1 MRLASPDDWS
11 PSLTQALELAQ
22 RRPTGI
28 KLAPGMHRSLLPEG
42 LEAQWVSVDGEVVEL
57 VLWSGALARPG
68 VGRAALVLRG
78 DGAPAELRSAAD
90 SADVAPGAL
99 GEYVYEPDGAVIRAR
114 LIGDLARS
122 MGGRMLDASIA
133 YVTTDTAAPTPFARG
148 FRVLERL
155 PLDVARLGRALADR
169 GIGVLEIKKRG
180 VDIDPAR
187 LRPKLKLRGDG
198 QAVLLLT
205 RVAGERVAL
214 LAERAD

>member
-1 MRLASPDDWS
+1 
-11 PSLTQALELAQ
+11 
-22 RRPTGI
+22 
-28 KLAPGMHRSLLPEG
+28 
-42 LEAQWVSVDGEVVEL
+42 
-57 VLWSGALARPG
+57 
-68 VGRAALVLRG
+68 
-78 DGAPAELRSAAD
+78 
-90 SADVAPGAL
+90 
-99 GEYVYEPDGAVIRAR
+99 
-114 LIGDLARS
+114 
-122 MGGRMLDASIA
+122 MLDASIA